1 MTKKAPIKIIHSPW
15 FAGLC
20 VFILVM
26 MLTTGIALAAPEPQ
40 EETPDV
46 TDLAQQCS
54 ECHLDVYAQW
64 STSPHA
70 NAYSDPYFQERWEG
84 LGSPDECLSCHTTN
98 FIASTGEF
106 SEEGV
111 HCEACHGQITPN
123 HPPEIISIQADTEYC
138 GKCHTT
144 TLSEW
149 KTTAHA
155 PAGVGCMQCHDPH
168 SQRNLFEVKDDLCIN
183 CHQQDMERY
192 LEDTHVQKGIGCVD
206 CHALVI
212 PPEEIPDDGIVP
224 TGHAFN
230 ITPATCVA
238 CHTDALHAGFSLP
251 GFEDGAEA
259 YSHTNGITETVSI
272 DDSVAESTEDEMMT
286 AEQQVQTLQ
295 AALASRDITTLF
307 QGGIVGIVLGSS
319 TAWIVARN
327 VRRSPGDETEEEE
340 NNEEKE
346 TE

>member
-1 MTKKAPIKIIHSPW
+1 
-15 FAGLC
+15 
-20 VFILVM
+20 
-26 MLTTGIALAAPEPQ
+26 
-40 EETPDV
+40 
-46 TDLAQQCS
+46 
-54 ECHLDVYAQW
+54 
-64 STSPHA
+64 
-70 NAYSDPYFQERWEG
+70 
-84 LGSPDECLSCHTTN
+84 
-98 FIASTGEF
+98 
-106 SEEGV
+106 
-111 HCEACHGQITPN
+111 
-123 HPPEIISIQADTEYC
+123 
-138 GKCHTT
+138 
-144 TLSEW
+144 
-149 KTTAHA
+149 
-155 PAGVGCMQCHDPH
+155 MQCHDPH

-212 PPEEIPDDGIVP
+212 PPEEIPNDGIVP

-251 GFEDGAEA
+251 GFEDGPSS
-259 YSHTNGITETVSI
+259 YNHTNGITETVSI
-272 DDSVAESTEDEMMT
+272 DDSEAESTENEMMT

-346 TE
+346 TETE